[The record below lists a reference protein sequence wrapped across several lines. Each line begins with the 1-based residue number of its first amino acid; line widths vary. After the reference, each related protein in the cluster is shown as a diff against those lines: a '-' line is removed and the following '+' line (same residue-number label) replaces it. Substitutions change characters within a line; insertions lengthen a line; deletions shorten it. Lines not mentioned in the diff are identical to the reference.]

1 MYIRKNPNSSGAY
14 PAPQSNYAEGLLV
27 ISEEFLE
34 VFFQYNGF
42 VLIEEVYKRQLWT
55 IPNIWVGIGRT
66 GSPPEI

>member
-42 VLIEEVYKRQLWT
+42 VLIEHDGTR
-55 IPNIWVGIGRT
+55 
-66 GSPPEI
+66 